1 MSTSAGFLYLLH
13 AQYIDYELNSWMA
26 VSFFFSKARS

>member
-26 VSFFFSKARS
+26 VSSFARVVS